1 MLDKIDKNVIA
12 TYSYKFFSDMC
23 LIIWIRIVGVH
34 EFDGVENANGIEG
47 VVVLVDVVF
56 HHNIKEIPVNDVIR
70 SYSFVSIYK
79 KQPLMF
85 VKFN

>member
-56 HHNIKEIPVNDVIR
+56 HHYIKEIPVNDVIR

-85 VKFN
+85 VEFN

>member
-1 MLDKIDKNVIA
+1 MLDKINKNVIA

-56 HHNIKEIPVNDVIR
+56 HHYIKEIPVNDVIR

-79 KQPLMF
+79 KQPLIF